1 MAFFDWV
8 MRLLGKGASNPTI
21 GASVSVP
28 LESGYTKPPEIDSKK
43 QKDVQ
48 LTQNFSLFEMTRTDH
63 TELQAANRDLTQ
75 AQIFK
80 LTMVAELLE
89 TMRTLIGVPILV
101 HDAYRCPALNKEDG
115 GVSNS
120 QHALCEAAD
129 FCPEKICTIDEL
141 YPIFKQIWGA
151 IKQGKLKVG
160 QAIFEESTAI
170 KGNAWIHISLPYPYR
185 PLDKCNEV
193 MIMRNNCYELL
204 EQVK

>member
-8 MRLLGKGASNPTI
+8 MRLLGKGAPNPTI

-48 LTQNFSLFEMTRTDH
+48 LTQNFSLFEMTKTDH

-80 LTMVAELLE
+80 LTMLAELLE
-89 TMRTLIGVPILV
+89 TVRTLIGVPISV
-101 HDAYRCPALNKEDG
+101 HDGFRCPALNKEDG

-129 FCPEKICTIDEL
+129 WTPVGVSVINDV
-141 YPIFKQIWGA
+141 YPVFKRLWDA
-151 IKQGKLKVG
+151 AKQGKFTFG
-160 QAIFEESTAI
+160 QLIFEETDHGTA
-170 KGNAWIHISLPYPYR
+170 WVHLSLGKPYR
-185 PLDKCNEV
+185 DPIKCNQV
-193 MIMRNNCYELL
+193 LIMRRGCYELL
-204 EQVK
+204 ERV